1 MTEKKSF
8 WNKLKEKVS
17 RAIPDPVKRGFKRFG
32 IIASFMTLGTMGA
45 NAAPAPSP
53 LADSVGKD
61 IINNINIRPSESE
74 LRTICEAYA
83 NSATIQHYY
92 QEYLDSVMAET
103 GEAILQSDSTIQA
116 QMRHKNGRIVLASSM
131 GNKALGGSFGNTSKN
146 PTWRLHCGWAGM
158 RGLYLGMKKAGT
170 EDFFSNSL
178 EILSTAN
185 MSTANFGYQTFAH
198 SDLLH
203 ISRTQ
208 KKLGLKGIGIK
219 ENKQAL
225 LNEIKQHPNDII
237 LIGIRNHHRGGSGH
251 HFVKIAGGK
260 LISYNREK
268 ITDPISYIQ
277 NFKDIGWW
285 INLSEYERQNQNKSQ
300 ISAELAQQI
309 YIAAQK
315 HLENK
320 TFPTYFAKIIN
331 NPETTVAH
339 KNALT
344 QISTSIVMTDQ
355 IDNKEGNKL
364 IHNVVAKLD
373 SQAIKHLKEVISSNQ
388 ISAQRKIEITSM
400 FQDMVNIP
408 TATEIK
414 DTTLTEEQIF
424 KTWSQESAETL
435 QAASKDVQSHQTMSL
450 EEKQLYMSTLAELWQ
465 PIKMA
470 QTYSQ
475 TEQLQE
481 QTQSLQNLQKIKQ
494 LTQKKTSWRKTK
506 KATKMAMKRARI
518 ELAKNKS
525 LADVMKQNRSNGQLA
540 KQRPQAS
547 RTLGG

>member
-61 IINNINIRPSESE
+61 IINNANIRPSESE
-74 LRTICEAYA
+74 LKTICDAYA

-116 QMRHKNGRIVLASSM
+116 QMRQKNGRIVLASSM

-146 PTWRLHCGWAGM
+146 PIWRLHCGWAGM

-203 ISRTQ
+203 VSRTQ

-237 LIGIRNHHRGGSGH
+237 LVGIRNHHRGGTGH

-309 YIAAQK
+309 YEAAQK
-315 HLENK
+315 HLKDK
-320 TFPTYFAKIIN
+320 TFPTYFANIIN
-331 NPETTVAH
+331 NQETTDAQ
-339 KNALT
+339 KSALT
-344 QISTSIVMTDQ
+344 KISTSIVMTDQ
-355 IDNKEGNKL
+355 IDNKEGNNI
-364 IHNVVAKLD
+364 IHTLVANLD
-373 SQAIKHLKEVISSNQ
+373 SQAVTHLQEVISSNQ

-424 KTWSQESAETL
+424 KTWAQESAETL
-435 QAASKDVQSHQTMSL
+435 QAAAKDVQSHQTMSL
-450 EEKQLYMSTLAELWQ
+450 EEKQLYMTTLAELWQ
-465 PIKMA
+465 PVKMA

-481 QTQSLQNLQKIKQ
+481 SAQNLQNLQKIKVQ
-494 LTQKKTSWRKTK
+494 HH
-506 KATKMAMKRARI
+506 
-518 ELAKNKS
+518 
-525 LADVMKQNRSNGQLA
+525 
-540 KQRPQAS
+540 
-547 RTLGG
+547 